1 MSVEAIKKS
10 CVGCGACEEV
20 CPGGLIRIS
29 GGKAVIDRPEL
40 CWGCASCIKEC
51 PNGALRLYISP
62 DAGGL
67 GGRLG
72 ATQAGEKIKWTAYLA
87 DGREVVVVTDSRESN
102 KY

>member
-1 MSVEAIKKS
+1 MSIEAVEKS

-20 CPGGLIRIS
+20 CPGGLIRIIE
-29 GGKAVIDRPEL
+29 GKAVIARPEL
-40 CWGCASCIKEC
+40 CWGCASCMKEC
-51 PNGALRLYISP
+51 PNGALRLYISA

-72 ATQAGEKIKWTAYLA
+72 ALQVGEKIRWTAYLA
-87 DGREVVVVTDSRESN
+87 DGRKAVIVTDSRESN